1 MTMPHCQ
8 CHAFLAAWRCA
19 QPVSI
24 TAVRG
29 STVDT
34 MASWLCAA
42 LNELCNS
49 WPLNACRLDGVCGC
63 AGPEKTSSALSCCRR
78 GKRGQKHY
86 TVFVC
91 SMAAADRATWELKL
105 NSEHRF
111 SHWFGVQE
119 AGNRKDLHPVVAL
132 LYSQMYVA
140 ELKGALEQQ
149 GGLASLQPQLDAVLE
164 RHTIPG
170 SQQAEVPLPPL

>member
-1 MTMPHCQ
+1 MLFV
-8 CHAFLAAWRCA
+8 AVLA
-19 QPVSI
+19 Q
-24 TAVRG
+24 TN
-29 STVDT
+29 T
-34 MASWLCAA
+34 
-42 LNELCNS
+42 
-49 WPLNACRLDGVCGC
+49 
-63 AGPEKTSSALSCCRR
+63 SALSLCRR

-91 SMAAADRATWELKL
+91 SMTTADRATWELRL
-105 NSEHRF
+105 NSEHRS

-119 AGNRKDLHPVVAL
+119 AGDRKDLHPVVAL

-149 GGLASLQPQLDAVLE
+149 GGLASLQPQLNAVLE

-170 SQQAEVPLPPL
+170 SQQAEVPSPPL